1 MLLVGL
7 VASNARLIL
16 RHMFF
21 RWWFRITIPTTCCWS
36 EFAQVVGKSKAS
48 YNIYI
53 YIYISVWILWYQ
65 LISYMAN
72 MCQYYIKL
80 YHGDWSEQKYLAR
93 TLAQARQTLQCI
105 IKILYKRLFDKIV
118 SSINEVTLIH
128 QRPGISGFLVLCL
141 ICIWFLSRFWDGFRN
156 G

>member
-1 MLLVGL
+1 
-7 VASNARLIL
+7 
-16 RHMFF
+16 
-21 RWWFRITIPTTCCWS
+21 
-36 EFAQVVGKSKAS
+36 
-48 YNIYI
+48 
-53 YIYISVWILWYQ
+53 
-65 LISYMAN
+65 MAN

-141 ICIWFLSRFWDGFRN
+141 ICI
-156 G
+156 